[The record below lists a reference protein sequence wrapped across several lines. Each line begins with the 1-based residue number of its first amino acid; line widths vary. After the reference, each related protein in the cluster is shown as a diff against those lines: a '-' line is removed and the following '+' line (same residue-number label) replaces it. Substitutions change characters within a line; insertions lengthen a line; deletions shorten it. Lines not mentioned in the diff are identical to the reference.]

1 MSAHKYDLVVLGSGP
16 AGEKGTAQAAYF
28 GKKVAMVERADHLG
42 GAATS
47 TTVPSKT
54 LRETALALSGL
65 RARKL
70 YGVDLSLRRQA
81 TVEDFLHHE
90 RSVKDTER
98 RRVRHNMLRHD
109 VDVYHG
115 TASFEN
121 AHAVRVTARG
131 RVPEVL
137 QGDVI
142 LVATGSSPYRP
153 PDFPEDPRIYDSD
166 SVLDMKGLPGSMVV
180 VGGGVIG
187 CEYACTFAAI
197 GLDVHLIH
205 SRDVLLPFLD
215 RDISL
220 NLENS
225 MRNAGIKLLV
235 QAKVEHC
242 VSRDEG
248 ILVQLDSGESI
259 EAQALMLATGR
270 TSNTGELN
278 LEAAGITPGRRGVL
292 AVDHSYQVVHPET
305 REPVPGVYAAG
316 DVIGAPALASTSM
329 EQARF
334 AMIKAFNLEPYKE
347 HVAPVLPYGIY
358 TIPECSGAGKTEDQC
373 RNEGIDC
380 VVGRAS
386 YDQNARGMI
395 IGDHEGFLK
404 LVFQFDDD
412 LRRPM
417 RLLGVHVMGEIASE
431 LIHTGLGALISG
443 AGHDLFIDTCYNYP
457 TLGELYKYA
466 TYDAMGKRAAR
477 VGSK

>member
-1 MSAHKYDLVVLGSGP
+1 MSVRKYDLVVLGSGP
-16 AGEKGTAQAAYF
+16 AGEKGAAQAAYF
-28 GKKVAMVERADHLG
+28 GKRVAMVERAEHLG
-42 GAATS
+42 GAATG

-90 RSVKDTER
+90 RTVKDAER
-98 RRVRHNMLRHD
+98 TRVRHNMLRHG
-109 VDVYHG
+109 VDVYQG
-115 TASFEN
+115 TASFQDRHTIRII
-121 AHAVRVTARG
+121 APG
-131 RVPEVL
+131 RTPHLL
-137 QGDVI
+137 QGDII

-153 PDFPEDPRIYDSD
+153 EHFPQDGRIYDSD
-166 SVLDMKGLPGSMVV
+166 TVLDMKGLPDSMVV
-180 VGGGVIG
+180 IGGGVIG
-187 CEYACTFAAI
+187 CEYACTFAAL

-220 NLENS
+220 GLENS
-225 MRNAGIKLLV
+225 IRNAGINLLM
-235 QAKVEHC
+235 QAKVGQC
-242 VSRDEG
+242 VSRDERVR
-248 ILVQLDSGESI
+248 VQLDSGESI

-270 TSNTGELN
+270 RSNTDELD
-278 LEAAGITPGRRGVL
+278 LEAAGITPGARGVL
-292 AVDHSYQVVHPET
+292 AVDDNYRVVHPDT
-305 REPVPGVYAAG
+305 RQPVPGIYAAG

-347 HVAPVLPYGIY
+347 HVAPILPYGIY
-358 TIPECSGAGKTEDQC
+358 TIPECSGAGKTEDRC
-373 RNEGIDC
+373 RNEGIDY
-380 VVGRAS
+380 VVGKAS

-395 IGDHEGFLK
+395 IGDHDGFLK

-431 LIHTGLGALISG
+431 LVHIGLGALISG
-443 AGHDLFIDTCYNYP
+443 AGQDLFIDTCYNYP

-466 TYDAMGKRAAR
+466 TYDAMGKRAGR
-477 VGSK
+477 VEFK